1 MSETMRSGND
11 GLARLVRTALD
22 EDVGAGDWTTLWT
35 VEEDTLVRATVVAK
49 ERLVLSGLEPA
60 LEVFR
65 QVDPQVLS
73 TPQARAGDS
82 LSAGSLILEME
93 GRARSILTAERTA
106 LNFLGRL
113 SGVATLTRR
122 FMDEVAGTRAQVID
136 TRKTTPGLRL
146 LEKAAV
152 RHGGGANH
160 RTGLFDMVLIKE
172 NHIAAAGGITAAV
185 IRVRKENRLH
195 LPVEVEVTCREEL
208 EEALALGV
216 SRILLDNMTLDELRD
231 AVSLARTHGGET
243 VELEAS
249 GNVRLE
255 TVGAIAR
262 TGVDFISVGALTH
275 SAPNADV
282 SLRIVSGLGGTAFDL
297 PAGDGA

>member
-93 GRARSILTAERTA
+93 GRARSILTAEESRTV
-106 LNFLGRL
+106 F
-113 SGVATLTRR
+113 
-122 FMDEVAGTRAQVID
+122 
-136 TRKTTPGLRL
+136 
-146 LEKAAV
+146 
-152 RHGGGANH
+152 
-160 RTGLFDMVLIKE
+160 TG
-172 NHIAAAGGITAAV
+172 
-185 IRVRKENRLH
+185 
-195 LPVEVEVTCREEL
+195 
-208 EEALALGV
+208 
-216 SRILLDNMTLDELRD
+216 S
-231 AVSLARTHGGET
+231 SLWGW
-243 VELEAS
+243 LQ
-249 GNVRLE
+249 
-255 TVGAIAR
+255 
-262 TGVDFISVGALTH
+262 
-275 SAPNADV
+275 
-282 SLRIVSGLGGTAFDL
+282 
-297 PAGDGA
+297 